1 MLTFQIVLALASV
14 GYGLF
19 AIAQLSS
26 KQSPSF
32 ALFGRRL
39 PKWTILVGYA
49 LFVIVGLA
57 AVGNSP

>member
-1 MLTFQIVLALASV
+1 MPTFQIVLALASV

-19 AIAQLSS
+19 AIAQLLST
-26 KQSPSF
+26 F
-32 ALFGRRL
+32 ALFGWRL

-57 AVGNSP
+57 AVHNSP